1 MTDHKGGDSVQANLS
16 MADRYFRLATGVISI
31 ASAARGRRQS
41 PLAKAFLMGYGA
53 MKVAEGVTGWCPI
66 RSAAQALL
74 NPQQQTT
81 QVQQGKQGQAASS
94 QQTKSAQPSSANA
107 KQRDE
112 VKKKGQERDHLPEE
126 VVAFLMDRD
135 DDYPSTQH

>member
-1 MTDHKGGDSVQANLS
+1 MQANLS

-66 RSAAQALL
+66 RSAAQSLL

-81 QVQQGKQGQAASS
+81 QAQQGKQQRQASS
-94 QQTKSAQPSSANA
+94 GQSTQSVKPPTAT
-107 KQRDE
+107 KQRDAA
-112 VKKKGQERDHLPEE
+112 KGAGDERDHLPEE

-135 DDYPSTQH
+135 DDYRPTQH